1 MPDSHAPQYYEVDE
15 MPMDELKSIVDEIGE
30 NGDNDDKPKQM
41 NHRVDVDVCEVDDSA
56 PHDGVDEM
64 DELKNEIDEVDEI
77 DENDDIPEQIT
88 PWPSVWSMDGH
99 ARFSC
104 QHQLVSTAM
113 GWDSSTVCTHT
124 GIRLD
129 QLGPE

>member
-1 MPDSHAPQYYEVDE
+1 
-15 MPMDELKSIVDEIGE
+15 
-30 NGDNDDKPKQM
+30 
-41 NHRVDVDVCEVDDSA
+41 
-56 PHDGVDEM
+56 M
-64 DELKNEIDEVDEI
+64 DELKNEVDEI

-88 PWPSVWSMDGH
+88 PWPGVWMDMPDSH
-99 ARFSC
+99 ASI
-104 QHQLVSTAM
+104 STAV